1 MDIDFIIFF
10 VFIFITAL
18 FVDMTDDGIML
29 IVYALF
35 FGAIFANTQSTTP
48 IFFSNAAYLGFGT
61 IFNTFWLALCIMS
74 FAKSM
79 FIANNK
85 GLLKSLR

>member
-18 FVDMTDDGIML
+18 FVEITDDGILL
-29 IVYALF
+29 IVYAIF
-35 FGAIFANTQSTTP
+35 FAAIFANTQGASP
-48 IFFSNAAYLGFGT
+48 LFFDNAAYLGFGMV
-61 IFNTFWLALCIMS
+61 FNTFWLALCIMS

-79 FIANNK
+79 FIANNR